1 METLLE
7 SLAVELGKLGVKGAN
22 VDFKITCG
30 KTGVLVMVYMRPDM
44 DDRLILSIMN
54 TYLAYKP
61 EVVSVNNETIVFR
74 LTGELDLGEHIR
86 SVDVSK
92 DGDVYKTGAQV
103 LCNEETIPLVNK
115 IIEKE
120 PNARY
125 ELYKVPGDDAL
136 IHISE
141 VDVSYM
147 MKE

>member
-30 KTGVLVMVYMRPDM
+30 KTGVLIVVYKKPET
-44 DDRLILSIMN
+44 DDRLVLSIMN

-61 EVVSVNNETIVFR
+61 EVVSINNETIVFR

-92 DGDVYKTGAQV
+92 DSDVYKTGAQV
-103 LCNEETIPLVNK
+103 LYNEETIPLVNK

-125 ELYKVPGDDAL
+125 KLSRVPGDSVL
-136 IHISE
+136 INISE
-141 VDVSYM
+141 VDVSAM

>member
-30 KTGVLVMVYMRPDM
+30 KTGVLVVVYKKPDM
-44 DDRLILSIMN
+44 DDRLVLGILN

-61 EVVSVNNETIVFR
+61 DIVSINDETIVFR

-86 SVDVSK
+86 SVDVNK
-92 DGDVYKTGAQV
+92 EGDVYKTGAQV
-103 LCNEETIPLVNK
+103 LYNAETIALVNK
-115 IIEKE
+115 IIERE

-125 ELYKVPGDDAL
+125 TLSRVPGDSVL
-136 IHISE
+136 INIIG

-147 MKE
+147 MK

>member
-7 SLAVELGKLGVKGAN
+7 SLAVELGKLCVKGVD

-30 KTGVLVMVYMRPDM
+30 KTGVLIVVYKKPDM
-44 DDRLILSIMN
+44 DDRLVLDILN

-61 EVVSVNNETIVFR
+61 EVVTVNNETIVFR

-86 SVDVSK
+86 SIDVSK
-92 DGDVYKTGAQV
+92 EGDVYKTGAQI
-103 LCNEETIPLVNK
+103 LYNEESIPLVNK

-125 ELYKVPGDDAL
+125 TLYRVPGDSVL
-136 IHISE
+136 INISG
-141 VDVSYM
+141 VDVSDT
-147 MKE
+147 MK